1 MEKIWLSQYDEGVPE
16 YVDVT
21 AYSSISAVFNESAAQ
36 YGQRPAFTNMG
47 KTLTYAETK
56 QYTDQFSAYLQH
68 VLKLPKGER
77 VAIMMPNV
85 LQYPIAVFGAL
96 QAGYVVAN
104 VNPLYTP
111 RELEHQLVDCGA
123 TTIVVLENFANTLGL
138 VLKNTPVKNVIIA
151 NIGEML
157 GAVKGT
163 LVNFVLRHVKKM
175 VPAYNIPNTIS
186 FKDTLA
192 QGKNHAFTPVEL
204 TLEDVAFLQ
213 YTGGTTGVAKG
224 AVLTHGNIVANMQ
237 QAGAWIKAK
246 LSREGETILTAL
258 PLYHIFCLTVNLM
271 IFTKIG
277 GHNILITN
285 PRDIPALVKEI
296 AKYRVAVITAVNTL
310 FNALVN
316 NADFAHVDFSKLK
329 LSVGGGMA
337 VQKAVADKWQ
347 KITNQPIIEAYGLTE
362 TSPGVCVNPLS
373 STSYS
378 GNIGLPISNT
388 EIDVRDGEG
397 KSVGIGEAG
406 ELFVRGPQVMRGYWN
421 MPEET
426 QKVLG
431 ADGFLSTGDVVIVN
445 EQGFVKIVDR
455 KKDMIVVSGFNVYP
469 NEIEDVVAGHPGV
482 LEVAC
487 VGVPSDKTGEAIR
500 LFVVKKDPALSK
512 EDLIAYC
519 RENLTGYKV
528 PKDIVFKNELPKSNV
543 GKILRRELKDA
554 PVDAA
559 Q

>member
-1 MEKIWLSQYDEGVPE
+1 M
-16 YVDVT
+16 
-21 AYSSISAVFNESAAQ
+21 
-36 YGQRPAFTNMG
+36 
-47 KTLTYAETK
+47 
-56 QYTDQFSAYLQH
+56 
-68 VLKLPKGER
+68 
-77 VAIMMPNV
+77 
-85 LQYPIAVFGAL
+85 
-96 QAGYVVAN
+96 
-104 VNPLYTP
+104 
-111 RELEHQLVDCGA
+111 
-123 TTIVVLENFANTLGL
+123 
-138 VLKNTPVKNVIIA
+138 
-151 NIGEML
+151 
-157 GAVKGT
+157 
-163 LVNFVLRHVKKM
+163 NFVLRHVKKM

-224 AVLTHGNIVANMQ
+224 AILTHGNIVANMQ

-246 LSREGETILTAL
+246 LTREGETILTAL

-277 GHNILITN
+277 AHNILITN

-296 AKYRVAVITAVNTL
+296 AKYRVTVITAVNTL

-316 NADFAHVDFSKLK
+316 NADFAHVDFSSLK

-388 EIDVRDGEG
+388 DIDVRDGDG

-421 MPEET
+421 MPAET

-487 VGVPSDKTGEAIR
+487 VGVPSEKSGEAIR
-500 LFVVKKDPALSK
+500 LFVVKKDPALTK
-512 EDLIAYC
+512 EDLIAFC

-554 PVDAA
+554 PADASK
-559 Q
+559 

>member
-1 MEKIWLSQYDEGVPE
+1 MLRILLVNDTPRHFGRLREGLEKAGYCVVGESSDAFLLPRQVAALQPDVIIVDTESPSRDALEQVCVVSQSDPRPIVMFTADSQGDSIRAAIQSGV
-16 YVDVT
+16 
-21 AYSSISAVFNESAAQ
+21 
-36 YGQRPAFTNMG
+36 
-47 KTLTYAETK
+47 
-56 QYTDQFSAYLQH
+56 SAYIVEGLSEARLAPILQ
-68 VLKLPKGER
+68 VAQARFEADQQLKTQLATAENRLAER
-77 VAIMMPNV
+77 K
-85 LQYPIAVFGAL
+85 
-96 QAGYVVAN
+96 
-104 VNPLYTP
+104 
-111 RELEHQLVDCGA
+111 
-123 TTIVVLENFANTLGL
+123 TID
-138 VLKNTPVKNVIIA
+138 
-151 NIGEML
+151 
-157 GAVKGT
+157 
-163 LVNFVLRHVKKM
+163 R
-175 VPAYNIPNTIS
+175 
-186 FKDTLA
+186 
-192 QGKNHAFTPVEL
+192 
-204 TLEDVAFLQ
+204 
-213 YTGGTTGVAKG
+213 AKG
-224 AVLTHGNIVANMQ
+224 L
-237 QAGAWIKAK
+237 
-246 LSREGETILTAL
+246 
-258 PLYHIFCLTVNLM
+258 
-271 IFTKIG
+271 
-277 GHNILITN
+277 LIAN

-296 AKYRVAVITAVNTL
+296 AKYRVTVITAVNTL

-316 NADFAHVDFSKLK
+316 NADFAHVDFSHLK

-388 EIDVRDGEG
+388 DIDVRDGEG

-469 NEIEDVVAGHPGV
+469 NEIEDVVASHPGV

-487 VGVPSDKTGEAIR
+487 VGVPSEKSGEAIR
-500 LFVVKKDPALSK
+500 LFVVKKDPNLTR
-512 EDLIAYC
+512 EDLIAFC
-519 RENLTGYKV
+519 RENLTGYKI

-554 PVDAA
+554 PADASK
-559 Q
+559 